1 METARRFLRVLFIAM
16 GAVATLFYAALALL
30 LLADVAGRELFSEG
44 IFGAQRVAVFFTIV
58 AGNFGLALAAA
69 SGAHIRPRVAD
80 HWIPER
86 FGPAMDR
93 LADVI
98 TAVVLLAVAY
108 FATQLVQESF
118 DFDTVSPTIDWP
130 IWPVQ
135 AVIPFGYAVAALHY
149 AIFALY
155 PPLRP
160 RQAQLSE

>member
-1 METARRFLRVLFIAM
+1 METARRLLRALYLFM
-16 GAVATLFYAALALL
+16 GAVATAFYAALALL
-30 LLADVAGRELFSEG
+30 LLADVVGREIFSQG

-69 SGAHIRPRVAD
+69 AGAHIRPRVAD

-93 LADVI
+93 IADII
-98 TAVVLLAVAY
+98 TAAVLLGVAY
-108 FATQLVQESF
+108 FACQLVRESY
-118 DFDTVSPTIDWP
+118 DFETVSPTIDWQ

-135 AVIPFGYAVAALHY
+135 AVIPFGYGMAALHY
-149 AIFALY
+149 LIFAIY

-160 RQAQLSE
+160 RQQQVSE

>member
-1 METARRFLRVLFIAM
+1 VGTARRLLRALYLFM
-16 GAVATLFYAALALL
+16 GAVATAFYAALALL
-30 LLADVAGRELFSEG
+30 LLADVVGREIFSQG

-58 AGNFGLALAAA
+58 AGNFGLALATA

-93 LADVI
+93 AADVI
-98 TAVVLLAVAY
+98 TASVLLGVAY
-108 FATQLVQESF
+108 FACQLVQESF
-118 DFDTVSPTIDWP
+118 DFETVSPTIDWP

-149 AIFALY
+149 LVFALY
-155 PPLRP
+155 PALRP
-160 RQAQLSE
+160 RQQQVSE